1 MIPNGEKDYF
11 GLKIN
16 ESNLY
21 PNDEIAFMWIE
32 TTHEKLSSK

>member
-1 MIPNGEKDYF
+1 MEKKTFF

-21 PNDEIAFMWIE
+21 LKDEIAFMWIE

>member
-1 MIPNGEKDYF
+1 MEKKTFF

-21 PNDEIAFMWIE
+21 FYDEIAFMWIE

>member
-1 MIPNGEKDYF
+1 MIPNGEKDF
-11 GLKIN
+11 FWLENKWIQ
-16 ESNLY
+16 LI

>member
-1 MIPNGEKDYF
+1 MEKKTFF

-16 ESNLY
+16 ESNSY

>member
-1 MIPNGEKDYF
+1 MEKKTFF

-21 PNDEIAFMWIE
+21 PKDEIAFMWIE